1 MYNQIKLQMLL
12 LEIVQIKIRLKK
24 FHKKLKRIWTGKALD
39 ARKTAHKV
47 QQVPCKIKILKLV

>member
-24 FHKKLKRIWTGKALD
+24 FHTKLKHI
-39 ARKTAHKV
+39 
-47 QQVPCKIKILKLV
+47 